1 MKNWKMIFPAI
12 LATIPLSLFAG
23 ILLAGSLA
31 ALIPQVDYVAYP
43 FLSTHGNKVV
53 PEAWTFA
60 LPGEERF
67 GTTHFLVDPQ
77 GNKKDITFRVTVY
90 AALIYTFILM
100 LVSMIAAWLSMLR
113 RKIPFNEII
122 GQAAFKSALV
132 CGSVLAIIIIIAIL
146 FFASWILKQLL
157 ASW

>member
-1 MKNWKMIFPAI
+1 MKILKTGLLIF
-12 LATIPLSLFAG
+12 LSVIPCSLFAG
-23 ILLAGSLA
+23 IMIAGSLA

-53 PEAWTFA
+53 PEKWQFA

-67 GTTHFLVDPQ
+67 GTTHLLVDSQ

-100 LVSMIAAWLSMLR
+100 LASLAAAAISMMR

-122 GQAAFKSALV
+122 GQAVIKSALV
-132 CGSVLAIIIIIAIL
+132 CLTTLGGIAVIAIL
-146 FFASWILKQLL
+146 FFAFWIVKQLL